1 MEAINNINSS
11 QVNSVNN
18 SVDIVTD
25 KISMPTPTAHEAAIR
40 QLEKTGHSDTV
51 ELIVPKQS
59 FDPSRLG
66 NVGQELNN
74 TLDMMSLLFEI
85 AKRMRELGI
94 LQRDT
99 ENKASIDAQKSQ
111 VDEMRHGA
119 KLMIAM
125 AVVSG
130 LMTIGSGLI
139 GGFSSVKNGQSIKQQ
154 KTLEGNIAG
163 RNELIDLKL
172 QQSGKSSDAD
182 RAAIGN
188 VWNVAQDADKS
199 ALRSLT
205 LVFEN
210 RNTKQQFLSSV
221 MKSLESMSNNSVQV
235 EQGLAQAKAKEH
247 EVDSSISQHEK
258 QKSEDQISL
267 NNNFMREVLQL
278 IQQLYQSHV
287 QAWRAATN
295 VA

>member
-1 MEAINNINSS
+1 MEMINNVSSS
-11 QVNSVNN
+11 QVSNVNN
-18 SVDIVTD
+18 SIDIVTD
-25 KISMPTPTAHEAAIR
+25 KISIPTPTEHEAAIQQQGKVR
-40 QLEKTGHSDTV
+40 FTNEVQL
-51 ELIVPKQS
+51 IAPKQGL
-59 FDPSRLG
+59 DLNRLG
-66 NVGQELNN
+66 NVEQELNN

-94 LQRDT
+94 LQRDI

-130 LMTIGSGLI
+130 LMTIGSGFV
-139 GGFSSVKNGQSIKQQ
+139 GVSSSVKNSQAVKQQ
-154 KTLEGNIAG
+154 KTLESNIVG
-163 RNELIDLKL
+163 RNELIEIKM
-172 QQSGKSSDAD
+172 QQLGKSSDAD
-182 RAAIGN
+182 RAAIGK
-188 VWNVAQDADKS
+188 VWDIAQDVDKS
-199 ALRSLT
+199 ALKSLT

-210 RNTKQQFLSSV
+210 RNSKQQFLTSV

-235 EQGLAQAKAKEH
+235 EQGLSQAKAKEH
-247 EVDSSISQHEK
+247 EVDSSIAQHEK

-278 IQQLYQSHV
+278 IQQIYQSHV
-287 QAWRAATN
+287 QAFRAATG
-295 VA
+295 VV

>member
-1 MEAINNINSS
+1 MEAINNISSS

-25 KISMPTPTAHEAAIR
+25 KIPTPTLTAHEAAI
-40 QLEKTGHSDTV
+40 QQPEKIRLTDKV
-51 ELIVPKQS
+51 ELIVPKQG

-111 VDEMRHGA
+111 VDEMRRSA

-139 GGFSSVKNGQSIKQQ
+139 GGFSSAKNSQAIKQQ

-172 QQSGKSSDAD
+172 QQLGKSSDAD
-182 RAAIGN
+182 RAAIGR

-199 ALRSLT
+199 ALKSIT
-205 LVFEN
+205 LVFES
-210 RNTKQQFLSSV
+210 RNSKQQFLTSV

-235 EQGLAQAKAKEH
+235 EQGLSQAKAKEH

-287 QAWRAATN
+287 QAWRAATG
-295 VA
+295 VV

>member
-25 KISMPTPTAHEAAIR
+25 KISMPTPTAHEAAIQQPER
-40 QLEKTGHSDTV
+40 IRLTDKV
-51 ELIVPKQS
+51 ELIVPKQG

-111 VDEMRHGA
+111 VDEMRHSA

-139 GGFSSVKNGQSIKQQ
+139 GGFSSAKNSQAIKQQ

-172 QQSGKSSDAD
+172 EQLGKSSDAD
-182 RAAIGN
+182 RAAIGR

-199 ALRSLT
+199 ALKSIT
-205 LVFEN
+205 LVFES
-210 RNTKQQFLSSV
+210 RNSKQQFLSSV

-235 EQGLAQAKAKEH
+235 EQGLSQAKAKEH

-287 QAWRAATN
+287 QAWRAATG
-295 VA
+295 VV

>member
-1 MEAINNINSS
+1 MGIINNVNSS
-11 QVNSVNN
+11 QVSNVNN

-25 KISMPTPTAHEAAIR
+25 NISTPTPTAHEAAIR
-40 QLEKTGHSDTV
+40 QLEKTGHTDKV
-51 ELIVPKQS
+51 ELIVPKQG
-59 FDPSRLG
+59 FDPGRLG

-139 GGFSSVKNGQSIKQQ
+139 GGFSSVKNSQAVKQQ
-154 KTLEGNIAG
+154 KTLEGNIVG
-163 RNELIDLKL
+163 RNELIEIKM
-172 QQSGKSSDAD
+172 QQLGKSSDAD
-182 RAAIGN
+182 RAAIGK
-188 VWNVAQDADKS
+188 VWNIAQDADKS
-199 ALRSLT
+199 ALKSLT
-205 LVFEN
+205 LVFES
-210 RNTKQQFLSSV
+210 RNSKQQFLSSV

-235 EQGLAQAKAKEH
+235 EQGLSQAKAKEH
-247 EVDSSISQHEK
+247 EVDSSIAQHEK

-287 QAWRAATN
+287 QAWRAATG
-295 VA
+295 VV

>member
-1 MEAINNINSS
+1 MKINDNVSS
-11 QVNSVNN
+11 QGITSSHGVEVGTDNSVL
-18 SVDIVTD
+18 
-25 KISMPTPTAHEAAIR
+25 TPTAHEAAI
-40 QLEKTGHSDTV
+40 QQPGKAGLTAQV
-51 ELIVPKQS
+51 ELPAPEQS
-59 FDPSRLG
+59 FDISRLG
-66 NVGQELNN
+66 NAARELSN

-85 AKRMRELGI
+85 TKRMRELGI

-130 LMTIGSGLI
+130 LMTVGSGLI
-139 GGFSSVKNGQSIKQQ
+139 GGFSVVKNSQAVKQQ
-154 KTLEGNIAG
+154 KTLENNIAG

-172 QQSGKSSDAD
+172 QQLGKNGDAD
-182 RAAIGN
+182 RAVIGK
-188 VWNVAQDADKS
+188 VWDKDQLFDEK
-199 ALRSLT
+199 ALKSLT

-210 RNTKQQFLSSV
+210 RNSKQQFLTSV
-221 MKSLESMSNNSVQV
+221 MKSLEGMSNSSVQV
-235 EQGLAQAKAKEH
+235 EQGLSQAKAKEH
-247 EVDSSISQHEK
+247 EVDSSIAQHEK

-267 NNNFMREVLQL
+267 NNNFMRDVLQL

-287 QAWRAATN
+287 QAFRAATG
-295 VA
+295 VV

>member
-1 MEAINNINSS
+1 MEAINNISSS

-25 KISMPTPTAHEAAIR
+25 KISMPTPTAHEAAIQQPER
-40 QLEKTGHSDTV
+40 IRLTDKV
-51 ELIVPKQS
+51 ELIVPKQG

-111 VDEMRHGA
+111 VDEMRHSA

-139 GGFSSVKNGQSIKQQ
+139 GGFSSAKNSQAIKQQ

-172 QQSGKSSDAD
+172 EQLGKSSDAD
-182 RAAIGN
+182 RAAIGR

-199 ALRSLT
+199 ALKSIT
-205 LVFEN
+205 LVFES
-210 RNTKQQFLSSV
+210 RNSKQQFLSSV

-235 EQGLAQAKAKEH
+235 EQGLSQAKAKEH

-287 QAWRAATN
+287 QAWRAATG
-295 VA
+295 VV

>member
-1 MEAINNINSS
+1 MEIVNNVSS
-11 QVNSVNN
+11 PQVSSVNN
-18 SVDIVTD
+18 SVDIATD
-25 KISMPTPTAHEAAIR
+25 KISTPTPTAHEAAI
-40 QLEKTGHSDTV
+40 QQSEKTRLTDKV
-51 ELIVPKQS
+51 ALITPKQG

-66 NVGQELNN
+66 SVGQELNN

-139 GGFSSVKNGQSIKQQ
+139 GGFSTVKNSQTVKQQ
-154 KTLEGNIAG
+154 KTLESNIVG
-163 RNELIDLKL
+163 RNELIDIKL
-172 QQSGKSSDAD
+172 QQLGKSSDAD
-182 RAAIGN
+182 RAAIGK
-188 VWNVAQDADKS
+188 VWNIAQDADKS
-199 ALRSLT
+199 ALKSLT

-235 EQGLAQAKAKEH
+235 EQGLSQAKAKEH
-247 EVDSSISQHEK
+247 EVDSSVAQHEK

-287 QAWRAATN
+287 QAWRAATG
-295 VA
+295 VV

>member
-1 MEAINNINSS
+1 MKINDNASS
-11 QVNSVNN
+11 QG
-18 SVDIVTD
+18 VTSSNGVEVGTD
-25 KISMPTPTAHEAAIR
+25 NFVSTPTAHEAAI
-40 QLEKTGHSDTV
+40 QQPEKTRLTDKV
-51 ELIVPKQS
+51 ELIVPKQGL
-59 FDPSRLG
+59 DPSRLG

-130 LMTIGSGLI
+130 LMTLGSGLI
-139 GGFSSVKNGQSIKQQ
+139 GSFSSVKNSQAVKQQ
-154 KTLEGNIAG
+154 KTLESNIAG
-163 RNELIDLKL
+163 RNKLIESKL
-172 QQSGKSSDAD
+172 QQLGKSSDAD
-182 RAAIGN
+182 RAAIGK

-199 ALRSLT
+199 TLKSLT
-205 LVFEN
+205 LVFES
-210 RNTKQQFLSSV
+210 RNSNQQLLTSV
-221 MKSLESMSNNSVQV
+221 MKSLEGMSNNSVQV
-235 EQGLAQAKAKEH
+235 EQGLSQAKAKEH
-247 EVDSSISQHEK
+247 EVGSSIAQHEK

-267 NNNFMREVLQL
+267 NNNFMKDVLQL
-278 IQQLYQSHV
+278 LQQLYQNHV
-287 QAWRAATN
+287 QALRAATG
-295 VA
+295 VV

>member
-1 MEAINNINSS
+1 MKINDNVSS
-11 QVNSVNN
+11 QG
-18 SVDIVTD
+18 VTSSNGVEVGTD
-25 KISMPTPTAHEAAIR
+25 NFVSTPTAHEAAI
-40 QLEKTGHSDTV
+40 QQPEKTRLTDKV
-51 ELIVPKQS
+51 ELIVPKQGL
-59 FDPSRLG
+59 DPSRLG

-130 LMTIGSGLI
+130 LMTLGSGLI
-139 GGFSSVKNGQSIKQQ
+139 GSFSSVKNSQAVKQQ
-154 KTLEGNIAG
+154 KTLESNIAG

-172 QQSGKSSDAD
+172 QQLGKSSDAD
-182 RAAIGN
+182 RAAIGK

-199 ALRSLT
+199 TLKSLT
-205 LVFEN
+205 LVFES
-210 RNTKQQFLSSV
+210 RNSKQQFLTSV

-235 EQGLAQAKAKEH
+235 EQGLSQAKAKEH

-267 NNNFMREVLQL
+267 DNNFMRDVLQL
-278 IQQLYQSHV
+278 IQQLYQNHV
-287 QAWRAATN
+287 QAWRAATG
-295 VA
+295 VV

>member
-25 KISMPTPTAHEAAIR
+25 KISMPTPTAHEAAIQQPER
-40 QLEKTGHSDTV
+40 IRLTDKV
-51 ELIVPKQS
+51 ELIVPKQG

-111 VDEMRHGA
+111 VDEMRRSA

-139 GGFSSVKNGQSIKQQ
+139 GGFSSAKNSQAIKQQ

-172 QQSGKSSDAD
+172 EQLGKSSDAD
-182 RAAIGN
+182 RAAIGR

-199 ALRSLT
+199 ALKSIT
-205 LVFEN
+205 LVFES
-210 RNTKQQFLSSV
+210 RNSKQQFLSSV

-235 EQGLAQAKAKEH
+235 EQGLSQAKAKEH

-287 QAWRAATN
+287 QAWRAATG
-295 VA
+295 VV